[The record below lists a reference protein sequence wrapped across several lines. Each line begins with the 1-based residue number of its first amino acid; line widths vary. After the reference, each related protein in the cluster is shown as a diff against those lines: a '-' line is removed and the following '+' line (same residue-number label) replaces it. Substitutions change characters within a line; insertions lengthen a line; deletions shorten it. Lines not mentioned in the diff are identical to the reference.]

1 MHKQSCTI
9 KQKCDSL
16 TLDTAN
22 DHIKH
27 AKNNKLIL
35 FSSPLNACYPYKLN
49 NNNNRNDA
57 SKSLPSVVNDKRH
70 CRLFIQAA
78 YVYFTLH
85 CLKL

>member
-22 DHIKH
+22 YH
-27 AKNNKLIL
+27 IL
-35 FSSPLNACYPYKLN
+35 FSSPLNVCYPHKLN

-57 SKSLPSVVNDKRH
+57 NKSLPSVVNDKSH

-85 CLKL
+85 CLQL